1 MKPFDFVVTFFSFVF
16 SLALAH
22 LLLAIA
28 HMIRHRREIVF
39 DWAQALWMAAALVL
53 LITNW
58 IDMWDLHTVAA
69 LPLAVVAVGFLFLIT
84 QYVACALVSPRL
96 DGEDGM
102 DMHRFHEQQGQAYIG
117 SMATVVIFAI
127 AANLLA
133 GTGIN
138 MTDWMR
144 ENAFVIA
151 MLPAVIAPLIWRAR
165 WVQISAPIAFIALLV
180 AVLVTIHPA
189 LR

>member
-1 MKPFDFVVTFFSFVF
+1 
-16 SLALAH
+16 
-22 LLLAIA
+22 
-28 HMIRHRREIVF
+28 
-39 DWAQALWMAAALVL
+39 
-53 LITNW
+53 
-58 IDMWDLHTVAA
+58 
-69 LPLAVVAVGFLFLIT
+69 
-84 QYVACALVSPRL
+84 
-96 DGEDGM
+96 
-102 DMHRFHEQQGQAYIG
+102 
-117 SMATVVIFAI
+117 MATVVIFAI

-133 GTGIN
+133 GTGMN